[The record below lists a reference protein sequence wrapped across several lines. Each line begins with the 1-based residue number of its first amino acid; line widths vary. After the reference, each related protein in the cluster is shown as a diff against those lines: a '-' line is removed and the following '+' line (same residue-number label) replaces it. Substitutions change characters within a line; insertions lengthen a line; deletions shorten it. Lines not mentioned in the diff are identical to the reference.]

1 MMPLIYELFCILYS
15 RLVRLRNP
23 WGHYSWRGDWS
34 DSSPLWTPELREQLI
49 PHGADEGV
57 FWMSFQ
63 DVLKYSKFVI
73 IFSRIYTIL
82 IF

>member
-1 MMPLIYELFCILYS
+1 MTIVYCYC

-63 DVLKYSKFVI
+63 DVLKYGNISIQF
-73 IFSRIYTIL
+73 IL
-82 IF
+82 PTSITND